1 MNTES
6 FDLVVLGAGSAAR
19 SGAGKASE
27 EYGARVA
34 MIERTRWG
42 GSCPNVACR
51 PTKAYLVAAEL
62 AHDVD
67 TLAPKIGIEVGPA
80 RANLATIKAWKD
92 SLRSTQEQWRERLT
106 GAGYALFDGVAS
118 FEDTQTVRVGDHVLS
133 AERILVAT
141 GSRTVVP
148 PIERLDEI
156 DWLDHVSA
164 LELTEVPESMLV
176 VGGGAV
182 GLEFGQAFARY
193 GSRIT
198 IVDAVD
204 RIAFRDDREAAAEV
218 AAAFEDEEI
227 EIVLNTFVKSVRQE
241 GRDVVATLAPRDGGA
256 ERELRVARVL
266 LSAGRVPNVEE
277 LELEK
282 AGIERTKAG
291 IAVDG
296 HLRTT
301 AEGVWAAGDVT
312 GLAQFTPIAQY
323 QARLAVTD
331 MFSGDAPEADYSV
344 LPTAIF
350 TDPELAGVGMTEDEA
365 REAGLDIDVVKH
377 PLSSVTRAQYT
388 DSKHGLYKI
397 VFETGSRR
405 VLGVHVVNRAASEIV
420 QGMALP
426 MKMGVTVD
434 DLANVHHTYPSLGEG
449 LKAAAE
455 QALSRAKPALR

>member
-141 GSRTVVP
+141 GSRTAVP
-148 PIERLDEI
+148 PVEGLDEI
-156 DWLDHVSA
+156 EWLDHVSA

-198 IVDAVD
+198 IVDAS
-204 RIAFRDDREAAAEV
+204 
-218 AAAFEDEEI
+218 
-227 EIVLNTFVKSVRQE
+227 TGS
-241 GRDVVATLAPRDGGA
+241 P
-256 ERELRVARVL
+256 
-266 LSAGRVPNVEE
+266 SA
-277 LELEK
+277 
-282 AGIERTKAG
+282 
-291 IAVDG
+291 
-296 HLRTT
+296 TT
-301 AEGVWAAGDVT
+301 ARRR
-312 GLAQFTPIAQY
+312 P
-323 QARLAVTD
+323 R
-331 MFSGDAPEADYSV
+331 SP
-344 LPTAIF
+344 
-350 TDPELAGVGMTEDEA
+350 
-365 REAGLDIDVVKH
+365 
-377 PLSSVTRAQYT
+377 PLSRTRR
-388 DSKHGLYKI
+388 
-397 VFETGSRR
+397 SRSSSTR
-405 VLGVHVVNRAASEIV
+405 S
-420 QGMALP
+420 
-426 MKMGVTVD
+426 
-434 DLANVHHTYPSLGEG
+434 
-449 LKAAAE
+449 
-455 QALSRAKPALR
+455 